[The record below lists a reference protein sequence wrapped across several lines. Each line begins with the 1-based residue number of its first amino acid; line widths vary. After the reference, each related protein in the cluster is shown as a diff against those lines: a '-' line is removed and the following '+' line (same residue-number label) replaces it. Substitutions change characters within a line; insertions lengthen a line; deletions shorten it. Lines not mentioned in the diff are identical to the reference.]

1 MQNEDN
7 YYWKKCIVRKRVP
20 NQILIRV
27 GVVTLL
33 SKDVSDRNR
42 QKLRF
47 PEISQTNR
55 SVDNPRTKS
64 PIK

>member
-1 MQNEDN
+1 MQNEDD
-7 YYWKKCIVRKRVP
+7 YYWKKGIVRKRVP

-27 GVVTLL
+27 VTLL
-33 SKDVSDRNR
+33 SNDVSDRNR

-55 SVDNPRTKS
+55 SVDNPKTKS

>member
-27 GVVTLL
+27 VTLL

-42 QKLRF
+42 EKLRF

-55 SVDNPRTKS
+55 YVDNPKTKS